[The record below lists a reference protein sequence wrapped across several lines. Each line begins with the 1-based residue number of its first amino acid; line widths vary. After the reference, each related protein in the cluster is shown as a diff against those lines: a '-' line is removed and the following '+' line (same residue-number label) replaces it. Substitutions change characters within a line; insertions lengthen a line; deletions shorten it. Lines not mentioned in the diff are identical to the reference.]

1 MRKKSLLRGV
11 FIWLFIYIF
20 FSITPYLLFA
30 QGFHESFT
38 EESSWCEDCHKAL
51 QEYKGRY
58 DEYCLFCHDGAIA
71 TDVKKSFS
79 GKYRHLKKNGY
90 QCLSCH
96 SPHASIS
103 ENPYLLKRKGKEN
116 SEEYCLTCHFE
127 DETSSAN
134 YLSMYREGFHAQK
147 KKGKKLSCLNCH
159 TGHSSDAP
167 NLLKMERKANFT
179 ASDLCLSCHKKV
191 GSDFKEPYSH
201 PLERVVSSGSTS
213 ATVECTDCHNPHFVG
228 TKNPLG
234 SWGVNKNLQPVR
246 VSTKEYE
253 VCFKCHSSYA
263 AQPPFQLNLRTLF
276 DPQNPSYHPL
286 LTTGKNKG
294 IKKEAF
300 VGKWNETSILT
311 CSDCHGDKKGRNVH
325 GSSNP
330 FLLKSFTDVEKPPKG
345 KEVCFI
351 CHNSRA
357 YLATSTLSRLPS
369 HGLHSK
375 KFSCLICHESHG
387 SNKEALIRES
397 FTYLEKSY
405 RIIFN
410 LNNKDGSCGTVPAG
424 VCHDVLSYERA
435 Y

>member
-1 MRKKSLLRGV
+1 LRGV
-11 FIWLFIYIF
+11 FIGLFIYIF
-20 FSITPYLLFA
+20 FSLTPYFLFA

-38 EESSWCEDCHKAL
+38 DESSWCEDCHKAL

-71 TDVKKSFS
+71 PDVKKSFS
-79 GKYRHLKKNGY
+79 GKYRHLKNGY

-103 ENPYLLKRKGKEN
+103 ENPYLLKREGKEN
-116 SEEYCLTCHFE
+116 NEEYCLTCHFE
-127 DETSSAN
+127 NEATSAT
-134 YLSMYREGFHAQK
+134 YLSMYKRGFHAQK
-147 KKGKKLSCLNCH
+147 KKEKELSCLNCH

-167 NLLKMERKANFT
+167 NLLKIERKANFT
-179 ASDLCLSCHKKV
+179 ASDLCLSCHKEV
-191 GSDFKEPYSH
+191 GSEFRETYAHS
-201 PLERVVSSGSTS
+201 LESTVPS
-213 ATVECTDCHNPHFVG
+213 KNTPTTVECTDCHNPHFVG
-228 TKNPLG
+228 RKNPLG

-246 VSTKEYE
+246 ISTKEYE

-286 LTTGKNKG
+286 LARGKNKG

-300 VGKWNETSILT
+300 VGKWNEASILT
-311 CSDCHGDKKGRNVH
+311 CSDCHGSGKSRSVH

-330 FLLKSFTDVEKPPKG
+330 SLLKSFTDMEKPPQG

-357 YLATSTLSRLPS
+357 YLTTSTLSRLPS

-387 SNKEALIRES
+387 SDKKALIRES
-397 FTYLEKSY
+397 FTYSGERY
-405 RIIFN
+405 RILFE
-410 LNNKDGSCGTVPAG
+410 LNDKEGSCGTVPAG
-424 VCHDVLSYERA
+424 VCHDVLSYKRA